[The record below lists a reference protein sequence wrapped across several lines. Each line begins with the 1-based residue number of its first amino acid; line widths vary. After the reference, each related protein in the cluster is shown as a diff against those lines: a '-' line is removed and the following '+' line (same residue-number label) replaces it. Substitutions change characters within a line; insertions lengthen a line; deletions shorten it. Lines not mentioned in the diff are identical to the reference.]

1 MSSAP
6 PRKRVRRELDLK
18 QKVDMIK
25 DARVKP
31 KPTQKFLSDK
41 YGVGTST
48 VSDIL
53 KKADTYIEQYENN
66 ASGNKKR
73 FDNVCKFDKVNTL
86 IWEWFQKAR
95 EQNYPLSGPI
105 VQAKATEFAQT
116 LGVVDFKASNGWMTS
131 FKSRHSIKGY
141 AICGEKADVD
151 TNIVDDFI
159 TRAPTLS
166 NARYIT
172 SLTWR
177 RSLPLFTGGFPELSL
192 MITCAGSM
200 YYVRWFIGDFTLT
213 PQYFHRVCQ

>member
-66 ASGNKKR
+66 ASGLLN
-73 FDNVCKFDKVNTL
+73 
-86 IWEWFQKAR
+86 
-95 EQNYPLSGPI
+95 
-105 VQAKATEFAQT
+105 
-116 LGVVDFKASNGWMTS
+116 
-131 FKSRHSIKGY
+131 IK
-141 AICGEKADVD
+141 C
-151 TNIVDDFI
+151 
-159 TRAPTLS
+159 S
-166 NARYIT
+166 
-172 SLTWR
+172 
-177 RSLPLFTGGFPELSL
+177 
-192 MITCAGSM
+192 
-200 YYVRWFIGDFTLT
+200 
-213 PQYFHRVCQ
+213 H